1 MVVTLLTDAMQK
13 VDSSGNIIVHV
24 AKENYAA
31 VSEAREELLEKTGML
46 AERVDIIPDMTLVPS
61 QCMIETEGG
70 IYDCSLGT
78 ELKELTRKLMLLSY
92 KGGE

>member
-1 MVVTLLTDAMQK
+1 M
-13 VDSSGNIIVHV
+13 
-24 AKENYAA
+24 
-31 VSEAREELLEKTGML
+31 SEAREEILEKTGML

-78 ELKELTRKLMLLSY
+78 ELKELTRKLMLLSF
-92 KGGE
+92 KGGNEIAGTQN